1 MSFLR
6 PLGKSIHLEARP
18 HSPEIGS
25 SIVGEQERRP
35 QRAVGRTT
43 REMDQAVVAEA
54 YVQHGAQRGCHQKR
68 VAEEDC
74 PRCG

>member
-1 MSFLR
+1 MSLLH
-6 PLGKSIHLEARP
+6 PLEESIHPEAHP

-35 QRAVGRTT
+35 QLAVAQTT
-43 REMDQAVVAEA
+43 REMDQAVVVGC
-54 YVQHGAQRGCHQKR
+54 VQHGAQRGCRQKT

-74 PRCG
+74 LRRG